1 MKIYI
6 NNILIKAEILPSNT
20 PTLDETLETFS
31 FDLISND
38 NPMPYAPMQEVRIDF
53 LGDESEVVRFVLTSD
68 NVDIFSTN
76 PLRYKHNMV
85 CTQYDRKLSKH
96 LVRDTVITQPAKPKK
111 ESFNSAYF
119 AMHFY
124 TQPNPELIPNRYEP
138 IGYNDT
144 IATLNAVSKP
154 LALSSREKVKSIKV
168 MFELK
173 VCNGLLPH
181 DSVSWTNFLWDES
194 IKTQADFKIPVY
206 PSNVYATFL
215 DHIQC
220 RYKDSGGTQTI
231 NIYPSDLGLADFVF
245 NQEIECPLLKSL
257 LDAGAYEIELLFDG
271 VPIQI
276 FNATELSTPEGIN
289 LEIALGYFM
298 TIKIVAET
306 YYYSAYDVLNLLLQR
321 QKKETSLKSSSPL
334 FTLPSSGELHQLLT
348 TTIAPNFTFTQ
359 STMYECVADVFRLF
373 DAIFRIGTNDVI
385 EIEYFN
391 DLSKEEIAQAT
402 FSGRNTSIS
411 EDKYANGLVSYYQ
424 DARINDVFP
433 TESYFGHIRSPEF
446 GVALENDHSVIV
458 NYPIDSLD
466 SFKVKVP
473 VPVLYGSALGGF
485 PLYNYPTNLLTVD
498 LVSRVVEQN
507 IWSNLPSQELA
518 DSASYDNF
526 NLIQITSFFFTKGD
540 NKINISY
547 SAKEHVWIITTTK
560 YSFTQAIITQLS
572 LMANIRYYRKYQLLA
587 NSYYSVNPT
596 PNWKNILIQATYKA
610 SVSGVTKVE
619 SVVNK
624 YDGELLADQYN
635 GSVDLNKMGINMLGL
650 SLKLGNPIL
659 NCSHKITRW
668 QNRIKVGQIYRWQ
681 NAMWIANVCSYTF
694 LKNGVIKGS
703 ISFVQ
708 NFNQLSLRTQLLREK
723 RMSNISQ
730 ELISKSEEII
740 TDYVYYMSGKAPLTI
755 VGDTI
760 HFSASYLP
768 NFISDSFS
776 LTINEESYSIKEVV
790 VNYVES
796 GGNGTGIYIPM
807 VKYGS
812 GNTINFEMTFNHPV
826 SAGNKTNAVSGAWFG
841 SSDYY
846 TSSVNYTDE
855 EGFLN
860 ETTIRCFPVS
870 AQTKDRNFPEMSY
883 GLPTSYIF
891 RIPNYK
897 VYKQPNEIFA
907 LNYQL
912 AFLPY
917 PSRENTDF
925 IGTKFINNNAFV
937 KKLKGL
943 KNCSVYLFGKE
954 HKFSQIDTKLSID
967 ASYVTSRVI
976 SAINIFTTSYN
987 SFIFDFVFN
996 NVISTSNVAS
1006 TKSWCVVDEENDVLF
1021 ASNSTIDDISKVTIS
1036 FTPRLNRI

>member
-96 LVRDTVITQPAKPKK
+96 LVRNTVITQPANPKK

-124 TQPNPELIPNRYEP
+124 NQPNPELIPNRYEP

-144 IATLNAVSKP
+144 LSTLNAVSKP

-334 FTLPSSGELHQLLT
+334 FTLPSSGELYQLLT

-433 TESYFGHIRSPEF
+433 TESSFGHIRSPEF

-635 GSVDLNKMGINMLGL
+635 GSVDINKMGLNMLGL

-694 LKNGVIKGS
+694 LKKGVIKGS

-730 ELISKSEEII
+730 DLISKSEEII
-740 TDYVYYMSGKAPLTI
+740 TDYVYFGTASPTFSGGA
-755 VGDTI
+755 I
-760 HFSASYLP
+760 HFAFSQLYELMKQ
-768 NFISDSFS
+768 SF
-776 LTINEESYSIKEVV
+776 LLAENEETVAFKEVV

-796 GGNGTGIYIPM
+796 GTNTGIYIPL
-807 VKYGS
+807 VRYGA
-812 GNTINFEMTFNHPV
+812 GNTINFEMSFNSPI
-826 SAGNKTNAVSGAWFG
+826 SAGNKTNVVSGAWFG

-855 EGFLN
+855 EGFLDTIN
-860 ETTIRCFPVS
+860 IKCLRESPNTIDRDFPIVTYTNTTSFFSI
-870 AQTKDRNFPEMSY
+870 TNFK
-883 GLPTSYIF
+883 I
-891 RIPNYK
+891 
-897 VYKQPNEIFA
+897 YKQPNEIFA

-912 AFLPY
+912 CFLPT

-925 IGTKFINNNAFV
+925 IGSKLINDNAFV
-937 KKLKGL
+937 KQL
-943 KNCSVYLFGKE
+943 NSVRTCYVWLYSTAN
-954 HKFSQIDTKLSID
+954 HFSQLDTKALNSADYLQSRTVSTITVSASNPRFGFAFSFDAVSPLILS
-967 ASYVTSRVI
+967 
-976 SAINIFTTSYN
+976 
-987 SFIFDFVFN
+987 
-996 NVISTSNVAS
+996 S
-1006 TKSWCVVDEENDVLF
+1006 TKSWAITDENGDILF
-1021 ASNSTIDDISKVTIS
+1021 ASNTTLPANNFVTIYFITKPS
-1036 FTPRLNRI
+1036 RA